1 MKRIE
6 GIIVPMVTP
15 LRADFEL
22 DHDGLE
28 RLVERLITGG
38 CAGLFPLGTTGGGPF
53 LPMAKQMEVNRAVCR
68 FAAGRLPVL
77 TGVSAASPE
86 DSVTLGCAA
95 REAGSAA
102 LVAAPPCYL
111 PLAEAEIAAFYTMLA
126 ERTRLPVFIYNMPG
140 MTKIELKPALLMK
153 LAEIPG
159 ISGYK
164 DSSKNMNAL
173 HEVLLAL
180 KHKED
185 FPIFVGP
192 DTLMAETVLLGGAGG
207 VNAGANLFPEIFVE
221 CWKAARRGD
230 LAEMM
235 RRQEQID
242 TLRQLYKIY
251 PGAHAVA
258 LGLKTGLKLEGIC
271 GNAVLPPLRQADPAL
286 EEKAAEV
293 LRQVGA
299 MGKPVGR

>member
-6 GIIVPMVTP
+6 GILVPMVTP

-22 DHDGLE
+22 DYDGLE
-28 RLVERLITGG
+28 RLVEHLIAGG

-53 LPMAKQMEVNRAVCR
+53 LPMMKQMEVNRAVCR

-86 DSVTLGCAA
+86 DSVALGRAA

-111 PLAEAEIAAFYTMLA
+111 PLTDAEIAAFYTMLA
-126 ERTRLPVFIYNMPG
+126 ERTQLPVFVYNMPG
-140 MTKIELKPALLMK
+140 MTKINMKPALLAK

-164 DSSKNMNAL
+164 DSSKDMNAL

-192 DTLMAETVLLGGAGG
+192 DTLMAETVILGGAGG
-207 VNAGANLFPEIFVE
+207 VNAGANLFPEIFVKCRE
-221 CWKAARRGD
+221 AARRGD

-235 RRQEQID
+235 RRQEKID
-242 TLRQLYKIY
+242 TLRLLYKIY
-251 PGAHAVA
+251 PGFHAVA
-258 LGLKTGLKLEGIC
+258 MGLKTGLKLKGIC
-271 GNAVLPPLRQADPAL
+271 GNAVLPPLLQPDPAL
-286 EEKAAEV
+286 EEKVAAVMRLIGEN
-293 LRQVGA
+293 
-299 MGKPVGR
+299 